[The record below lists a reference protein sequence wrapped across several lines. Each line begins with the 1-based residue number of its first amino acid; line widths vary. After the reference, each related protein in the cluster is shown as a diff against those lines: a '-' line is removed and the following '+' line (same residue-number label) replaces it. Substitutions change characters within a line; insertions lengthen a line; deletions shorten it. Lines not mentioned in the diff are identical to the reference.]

1 MEERKRNN
9 LEEIVKSIQEVN
21 DISEE
26 DNAYYDYNAIVIDPY
41 YYKTTVPKQE
51 HTWYTFVPSNVSIKR
66 VPPAVLGENVLGRS
80 FPGLKIVE
88 IRDDLYGK
96 EWEEVLRH
104 EMNHINFPYLT
115 ESQIRTKT
123 KQELPFQSHYH

>member
-1 MEERKRNN
+1 MDKEN
-9 LEEIVKSIQEVN
+9 LEEIIESIKYVQGKK
-21 DISEE
+21 E
-26 DNAYYDYNAIVIDPY
+26 DKKDYHY
-41 YYKTTVPKQE
+41 TTITLNSYVYTTTLQNKDQ
-51 HTWYTFVPSNVSIKR
+51 TWYTFIPSNVRIRR

-96 EWEEVLRH
+96 EWEEVMRH

-115 ESQIRTKT
+115 EGQIRTKT
-123 KQELPFQSHYH
+123 KQGLPFVPHYH